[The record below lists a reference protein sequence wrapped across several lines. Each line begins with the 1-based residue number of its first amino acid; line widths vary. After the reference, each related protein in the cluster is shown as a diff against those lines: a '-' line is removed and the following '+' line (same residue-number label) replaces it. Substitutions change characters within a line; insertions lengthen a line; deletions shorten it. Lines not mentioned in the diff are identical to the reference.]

1 MKIRFLFGAISL
13 VLTSLVTSAQQ
24 PETAPAI
31 LHVSSIHKA
40 TDAEKTYHTAFGM
53 QFIEGTIGNG
63 PAVRSSPKSWSI
75 SVQLPRAASARRPT
89 SCWWARLPAEPRP
102 ATQSSTVSSRL
113 APTGSRL
120 PSPSTVLTYPNSKC
134 ST

>member
-53 QFIEGTIGNG
+53 QFIEGTIGNLRYTLSDLTG
-63 PAVRSSPKSWSI
+63 WAGGCDGNWNWEGLRSYE
-75 SVQLPRAASARRPT
+75 VQSTGGHPHLRHGQKRAKR
-89 SCWWARLPAEPRP
+89 
-102 ATQSSTVSSRL
+102 
-113 APTGSRL
+113 
-120 PSPSTVLTYPNSKC
+120 
-134 ST
+134 